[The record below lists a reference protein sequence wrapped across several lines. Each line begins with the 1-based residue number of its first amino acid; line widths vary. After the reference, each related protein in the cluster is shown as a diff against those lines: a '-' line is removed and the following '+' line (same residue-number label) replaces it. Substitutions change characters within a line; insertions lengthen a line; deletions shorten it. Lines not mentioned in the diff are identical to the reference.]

1 MLFFILFTITDI
13 QLLLHKIGTKSAM
26 KPVFDGESN
35 TGFFMEMKHVII
47 FAVIGIVALLG
58 FNIINGNSREK
69 NREVAVS
76 TVATDS
82 ATDSATDADSTQD
95 NAAAITSKPLG
106 EQPKAMLDDATNK
119 INQAQQSEQDRL
131 DQMNNTQ

>member
-1 MLFFILFTITDI
+1 
-13 QLLLHKIGTKSAM
+13 
-26 KPVFDGESN
+26 
-35 TGFFMEMKHVII
+35 MEMKHVII

-58 FNIINGNSREK
+58 FNIINGNSREQ
-69 NREVAVS
+69 NRGVAVS
-76 TVATDS
+76 TV

-119 INQAQQSEQDRL
+119 INQAQQSEQDRF

>member
-1 MLFFILFTITDI
+1 
-13 QLLLHKIGTKSAM
+13 
-26 KPVFDGESN
+26 
-35 TGFFMEMKHVII
+35 MEMKHVII

-82 ATDSATDADSTQD
+82 ATDADSTQD

-106 EQPKAMLDDATNK
+106 EQPKVMLDDATNK

>member
-1 MLFFILFTITDI
+1 
-13 QLLLHKIGTKSAM
+13 
-26 KPVFDGESN
+26 
-35 TGFFMEMKHVII
+35 MEMKHVII

-58 FNIINGNSREK
+58 FNIVNGNSREK

-82 ATDSATDADSTQD
+82 ATDADSSQD

-106 EQPKAMLDDATNK
+106 EQPKAMLDDATSK

>member
-1 MLFFILFTITDI
+1 
-13 QLLLHKIGTKSAM
+13 
-26 KPVFDGESN
+26 
-35 TGFFMEMKHVII
+35 MEMKHVII

-58 FNIINGNSREK
+58 FNIINGNSREQ

-76 TVATDS
+76 TV

-106 EQPKAMLDDATNK
+106 EQPKAMLDDATSK
-119 INQAQQSEQDRL
+119 INQAQQSEQDRF